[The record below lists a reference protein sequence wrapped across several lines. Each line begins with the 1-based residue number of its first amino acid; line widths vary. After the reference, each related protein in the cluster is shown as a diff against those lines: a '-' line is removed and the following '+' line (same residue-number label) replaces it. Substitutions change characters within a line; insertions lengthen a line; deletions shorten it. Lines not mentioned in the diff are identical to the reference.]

1 MKTAPKK
8 LTAQNP
14 MDRLL
19 EVMAALRD
27 PVNGCP
33 WDNEQTFE
41 SIAPYTIEE
50 AYEVADAIERKDV
63 NDLKEELGDLLL
75 QVAFHAQ
82 IARDENKFTFDDVAN
97 GIADKLIYRHPHV
110 FGDESA
116 QTADDVLVIW
126 NAKKDAEKKNDSAVG
141 GVTLGLPSLLRSQKL
156 QKKAAKSGFE
166 WPDTKAAWAKV
177 EEELNEFKEATDKE
191 HQAEELGDLLFCIV
205 NYARMA
211 GHDAEEIL
219 SKTNK
224 KFERRFAA
232 MEKHLGK
239 DLKSS
244 TLDEMLAAWNKGKG
258 A

>member
-19 EVMAALRD
+19 EVMSALRD

-33 WDNEQTFE
+33 WDLEQTFE

-50 AYEVADAIERKDV
+50 AYEVADAIERNDV

-82 IARDENKFTFDDVAN
+82 IARDEKKFNFDDVAN
-97 GIADKLIYRHPHV
+97 AIADKLIYRHPHV
-110 FGDESA
+110 FGNETA
-116 QTADDVLVIW
+116 QTADDVMVIW
-126 NAKKDAEKKNDSAVG
+126 NAKKDEEKKNDSAVG
-141 GVTLGLPSLLRSQKL
+141 GVTLGLPSLLRAQKL

-166 WPDTKAAWAKV
+166 WPNTKAAWVKV
-177 EEELNEFKEATDKE
+177 EEELNEFKEAADKD

-232 MEKHLGK
+232 MEKNLGR
-239 DLKSS
+239 DLKSF